1 MHMQNLKLDG
11 TLLGAAGAALW
22 WWSQDNQDRDDRL
35 RNVQLDN
42 RALSNRLNALMN
54 SADWIRIMSPAMR
67 DAGVGIAAAT
77 PTTAPAQTVP
87 PITPAAT
94 RPDLSAG
101 SNINHMQW
109 PPTVGQYDA
118 AGRTSQPG
126 ELSLATYVQT
136 YQEPRAWN
144 QGLTQS
150 QAPTGE
156 QLQQL
161 FWSAQGLS
169 RAALKMKRSP
179 TDWETHWWALL
190 GGGSAP
196 ASAGGVEAPRSV
208 DPHQDVAKAPSAVTV
223 GAAKIFALNDPASG
237 APPAFTNTPQ
247 TDSANRWRIQCSAA
261 GHAANEKL
269 ARVSFRTEYILRTP
283 SGPKSIQPIVM
294 THRPQQV
301 YADNVTSAGFDLVAG
316 MPLGGSAYVDVYV
329 MVNPGVAA
337 ELLLG

>member
-1 MHMQNLKLDG
+1 MQNLKLDG

-35 RNVQLDN
+35 RNVQLDH
-42 RALSNRLNALMN
+42 RALNNRLNTLTN
-54 SADWIRIMSPAMR
+54 SADWIRMMSPAMR
-67 DAGVGIAAAT
+67 DAIVGVAAAT

-87 PITPAAT
+87 PIAPTAA

-101 SNINHMQW
+101 ANIGSLQW

-126 ELSLATYVQT
+126 ELSLAMYVQT

-161 FWSAQGLS
+161 FWAAQGLS
-169 RAALKMKRSP
+169 SAAMGMKRSAAE
-179 TDWETHWWALL
+179 WQAAWKAML
-190 GGGSAP
+190 GGGAP
-196 ASAGGVEAPRSV
+196 ASSSGPVTASL
-208 DPHQDVAKAPSAVTV
+208 DPHQDPSKSPSAVAMA
-223 GAAKIFALNDPASG
+223 AAKIFALNDPAAS
-237 APPAFTNTPQ
+237 ATPAAMNSPQ
-247 TDSANRWRIQCSAA
+247 TDSTNRWRIQCGTA
-261 GHAANEKL
+261 GHTAQDKL
-269 ARVSFRTEYILRTP
+269 ARVTFRTEYILRTP
-283 SGPKSIQPIVM
+283 SGPKSIQPIVT

-301 YADNVTSAGFDLVAG
+301 YADNVTSTGFDLYAG
-316 MPLGGSAYVDVYV
+316 GPLAGGAMVDVYV
-329 MVNPGVAA
+329 SVNPGVGA
-337 ELLLG
+337 EFLIG